1 MTNEDGLIPG
11 QIVSD
16 AEFLAAM
23 ARSKE
28 PQPAGI
34 PATPEYIDAM
44 GKADVREL
52 IEAHG
57 AEVPKG
63 ATVADMRDMLKRIM
77 FVEGAE

>member
-1 MTNEDGLIPG
+1 MTNDDGLIPG

-28 PQPAGI
+28 PQPAGV
-34 PATPEYIDAM
+34 PVMPEDIDAM

-63 ATVADMRDMLKRIM
+63 ATVADMRDTLKRIM
-77 FVEGAE
+77 FIEVEE